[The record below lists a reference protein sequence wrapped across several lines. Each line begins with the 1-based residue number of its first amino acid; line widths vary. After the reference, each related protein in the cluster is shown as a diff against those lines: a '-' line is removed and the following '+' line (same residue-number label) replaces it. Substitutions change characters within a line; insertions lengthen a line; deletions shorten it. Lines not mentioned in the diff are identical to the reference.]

1 MQGFDVHVGMKHTID
16 ITDGGQTPFKGQGAD
31 AFCKD
36 RTTNNI
42 DHEVHTF
49 AAGRCHH
56 FFVKMG
62 LSRANA
68 QIQARRLDLIELGLG
83 AGGSNDV
90 GAQGFAHG
98 QRRDPHPRTHPG
110 DEHPLTS
117 LQAALYHQHF
127 KHHDGGE
134 WNGRGLIP
142 IQIVGHLHGL
152 AWGHEDIFC
161 KGAWGPSHHPVTRR
175 KTRDPKPATHH
186 FAGRF
191 HANGLGCSRLV
202 QSMPQDKF
210 TAVEP

>member
-1 MQGFDVHVGMKHTID
+1 M
-16 ITDGGQTPFKGQGAD
+16 
-31 AFCKD
+31 
-36 RTTNNI
+36 
-42 DHEVHTF
+42 
-49 AAGRCHH
+49 
-56 FFVKMG
+56 
-62 LSRANA
+62 
-68 QIQARRLDLIELGLG
+68 
-83 AGGSNDV
+83 

-210 TAVEP
+210 TAVEPRGSHVNEDLTGTCNGPLHLAKLYLRLHAIALHPI